1 MKWRWVMKR
10 KMTMFV
16 MALCLCAGSYAYADP
31 PDSKK
36 SHEWQKQQY
45 EMEKERQQKEREFY
59 KDDRKYHDEEKGDY
73 GKHRDWDDDDRK
85 RYDRGKHRYFTD
97 DHRDYIQKNYVNRY
111 HKRHCPPGLAKKK
124 NGCLPPG
131 QAKKWA
137 IGKPLPRQVIFYDLP
152 RDVRVH
158 LGPPPPHHRF
168 IRVAQDILLITVGTG
183 MVIDAIED
191 LNWQFSR

>member
-1 MKWRWVMKR
+1 MKR
-10 KMTMFV
+10 QMTMFV
-16 MALCLCAGSYAYADP
+16 MALCLCAGSFAYAAP
-31 PDSKK
+31 PDNKK
-36 SHEWQKQQY
+36 SHEWQTQQY
-45 EMEKERQQKEREFY
+45 EMEKERQQKEREFN
-59 KDDRKYHDEEKGDY
+59 KDDRKYHEEMNKDDY
-73 GKHRDWDDDDRK
+73 GKHRDRDDDYDRK
-85 RYDRGKHRYFTD
+85 RYDREKHRYFTD

-131 QAKKWA
+131 QAKKWTV
-137 IGKPLPRQVIFYDLP
+137 GKPLPRQVVFYDLP
-152 RDVRVH
+152 RDVQDH

>member
-1 MKWRWVMKR
+1 
-10 KMTMFV
+10 
-16 MALCLCAGSYAYADP
+16 
-31 PDSKK
+31 
-36 SHEWQKQQY
+36 
-45 EMEKERQQKEREFY
+45 MEKERQQKEREFY
-59 KDDRKYHDEEKGDY
+59 KDDRKYRDEDKGDY

-131 QAKKWA
+131 QAKKWTV
-137 IGKPLPRQVIFYDLP
+137 GKPLPRQVVFYDLP
-152 RDVRVH
+152 RDVQDH

>member
-1 MKWRWVMKR
+1 MKR

-16 MALCLCAGSYAYADP
+16 MALCLFAGSYAYADP
-31 PDSKK
+31 PDNKK
-36 SHEWQKQQY
+36 PHEWQKQQY

-59 KDDRKYHDEEKGDY
+59 KDDRKYREEMKKDDY
-73 GKHRDWDDDDRK
+73 GKRRDWDDDYDRK
-85 RYDRGKHRYFTD
+85 RHDREKHRYFTD

-131 QAKKWA
+131 QAKKWTM
-137 IGKPLPRQVIFYDLP
+137 GKPLPRQVIFYDLP
-152 RDVRVH
+152 RDVRDH